1 MVLNANTA
9 NIKHFFRARKDSWT
23 FEKQAPGHSPRSE
36 HTINSNLN
44 LSDF

>member
-9 NIKHFFRARKDSWT
+9 NIKVFRTRKDSGT

>member
-9 NIKHFFRARKDSWT
+9 NIKVFRARKDSRT

-36 HTINSNLN
+36 HTINSNLD